1 MELADTSAWTNRHRD
16 PAVEAEF
23 ARRIE
28 QREIATC
35 HIVVLELLWSAR
47 DGLEFT
53 ERRRRLEAL
62 PEAPI
67 NEAVWVRALDVYE
80 ALAARGPLQHRG
92 VKIPDVLIA
101 AAAEVA
107 DLPICHYD
115 AHFDRIAEI
124 TGQPMRAI
132 APLGSL

>member
-23 ARRIE
+23 ARRVE
-28 QREIATC
+28 QGKIAIC
-35 HIVVLELLWSAR
+35 QIVVFELLWSAR
-47 DGLEFT
+47 DTLEFT

-62 PEAPI
+62 SEAPI
-67 NEAVWVRALDVYE
+67 SEAVWLRALDVYE
-80 ALAARGPLQHRG
+80 ALAARGPLHHRG

-107 DLPICHYD
+107 GLPVCHYD
-115 AHFDRIAEI
+115 AHFDLIAEV
-124 TGQPMRAI
+124 TGQKVRAI

>member
-16 PAVEAEF
+16 RTVEAEF
-23 ARRIE
+23 ARRVE

-35 HIVVLELLWSAR
+35 HIVVFELLWSAR
-47 DGLEFT
+47 DGLELT
-53 ERRRRLEAL
+53 ERRRRLQAL

-67 NEAVWVRALDVYE
+67 NEAVWTRALDVYE
-80 ALAARGPLQHRG
+80 ALAAAGPLHHRG

-101 AAAEVA
+101 AAAEA
-107 DLPICHYD
+107 AGLPVCHYD

-124 TGQPMRAI
+124 TGQQVRAI